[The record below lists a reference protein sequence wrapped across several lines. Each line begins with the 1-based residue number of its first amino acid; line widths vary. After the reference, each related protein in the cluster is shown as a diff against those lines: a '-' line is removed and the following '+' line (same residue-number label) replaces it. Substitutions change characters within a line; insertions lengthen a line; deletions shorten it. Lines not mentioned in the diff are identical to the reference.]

1 MKTFKT
7 LLVTL
12 IVFTSFCLP
21 IRAYASPLEDSTDE
35 VITTNE
41 EEPYV
46 FTINGMDATVR
57 DTESLNLRQSPSTNS
72 KILATISAGEHF
84 TIVDQTGKW
93 FSVVYNDIS
102 GYVFWKYVSFT
113 EEEPS
118 EDSNLLGHSIIHYTS
133 KDNRDTNIS
142 IACNTINGIVLQPG
156 ETFTWSKIV
165 GKATKEKGYLP
176 APVIVNK
183 KVKTGL
189 GGGIC
194 QVSSTL
200 YNAILD
206 TSIVPDEVY
215 NHSIGSSYTK
225 NDATVAY
232 GYMDFV
238 FTNSY
243 DFPIKIEAYSY
254 KAVIS
259 IKLYKE
265 PVTEN

>member
-1 MKTFKT
+1 MKTFKLLVVT
-7 LLVTL
+7 LLTL
-12 IVFTSFCLP
+12 FFFSIP
-21 IRAYASPLEDSTDE
+21 IRAYASSLDGGTEEIVTVNDESTD
-35 VITTNE
+35 
-41 EEPYV
+41 

-57 DTESLNLRQSPSTNS
+57 DANNLNLRQGPSTS
-72 KILATISAGEHF
+72 TKILATIPSGEHF

-118 EDSNLLGHSIIHYTS
+118 EDSELLGHSIIHYTS

-142 IACNTINGIVLQPG
+142 IACDTINGVVLQPE
-156 ETFTWSKIV
+156 ETFKWSEIV
-165 GKATKEKGYLP
+165 GKATKEKGYLL
-176 APVIVNK
+176 ATVIK
-183 KVKTGL
+183 DQKETLGL

-206 TSIVPDEVY
+206 TSIVPDVVY
-215 NHSIGSSYTK
+215 KHSIGSSYTK
-225 NDATVAY
+225 TDATVAY
-232 GYMDFV
+232 GYKDFV

-243 DFPIKIEAYSY
+243 DFPIRIEAYSY

-265 PVTEN
+265 PVVEN

>member
-1 MKTFKT
+1 
-7 LLVTL
+7 
-12 IVFTSFCLP
+12 
-21 IRAYASPLEDSTDE
+21 
-35 VITTNE
+35 
-41 EEPYV
+41 
-46 FTINGMDATVR
+46 MDATVR

-72 KILATISAGEHF
+72 KILATIPAGEHF

-113 EEEPS
+113 EEPS

-165 GKATKEKGYLP
+165 GKATKEKGYLL
-176 APVIVNK
+176 ATVLKNQK
-183 KVKTGL
+183 ETLGL

-215 NHSIGSSYTK
+215 KHSIGSSYTK

-232 GYMDFV
+232 GYKDFV